1 MATVN
6 TNMDL
11 NSKDSRLLA
20 RSARPSD
27 FDLRCVA
34 CSHSV
39 NAVVLLS
46 KKDLP
51 IRSKTLPTAITISG
65 CESYLDG
72 GTIIIGA
79 DDGNQRNI
87 EIRLN
92 QPSFDFRFP
101 VFFWIAKRI
110 GSGKSLPG
118 RLLLNGKL
126 VPVRSQIEDR
136 VLRLLTNANIQG
148 KSEAIITKIDRLV
161 KFVRSNEY
169 LTMAATGRIPVGSAD
184 ETLQKPSTQNHAVN
198 PSRR

>member
-1 MATVN
+1 MIV
-6 TNMDL
+6 L
-11 NSKDSRLLA
+11 SPLGHL
-20 RSARPSD
+20 
-27 FDLRCVA
+27 
-34 CSHSV
+34 
-39 NAVVLLS
+39 VVLRL
-46 KKDLP
+46 KKGSP
-51 IRSKTLPTAITISG
+51 IRSKILPAAITISG

-79 DDGNQRNI
+79 VDENQRNI

-101 VFFWIAKRI
+101 VFFWIAKRL

-126 VPVRSQIEDR
+126 VPVRSEIEDH
-136 VLRLLTNANIQG
+136 VLRLITNANIEG
-148 KSEAIITKIDRLV
+148 KNEAIITEIDRLV
-161 KFVRSNEY
+161 EFVRSNEY
-169 LTMAATGRIPVGSAD
+169 LTIAATGRIPVGSAD